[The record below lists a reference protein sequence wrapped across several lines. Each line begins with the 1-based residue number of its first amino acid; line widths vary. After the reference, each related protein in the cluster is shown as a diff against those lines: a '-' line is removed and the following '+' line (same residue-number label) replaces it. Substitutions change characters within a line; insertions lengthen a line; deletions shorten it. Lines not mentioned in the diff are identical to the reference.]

1 MLEINTRLI
10 PERFQQASL
19 FSKIGI
25 FSSIGVG
32 LINLILFFLVSNISD
47 VATAILVAWAVRV
60 VEIIDMLLAVIILV
74 FMARAFNNLAHFFQ
88 TKYGKENM
96 ESSLG
101 GAPLWAPFIAIVAMF
116 VIPKVVSPKPY
127 INEPISAQKKTL
139 QMIFSGFI
147 VAGLGNVYL
156 SNSDT
161 FILAILGQ
169 IIIPAVYV
177 LIYFRSKQYFI
188 FVNNQISANPT
199 AYSINGYAQPPT
211 NPYNP
216 PTQQVPPTNLYSQ
229 PVATEPPA
237 YIQPVAAPEVPAQ
250 VEPAEPQAPVQP
262 TLPTPPITPTAPTNQ
277 LPPAPPMRGLPP
289 APFHKP

>member
-32 LINLILFFLVSNISD
+32 LINLIITFVAWNVTDENTIVLVSTIASI
-47 VATAILVAWAVRV
+47 VGILD
-60 VEIIDMLLAVIILV
+60 IGLTIVIMV
-74 FMARAFNNLAHFFQ
+74 FIARALNNLAHFFQ
-88 TKYGKENM
+88 TKYGKDNM
-96 ESSLG
+96 ESSLA

-139 QMIFSGFI
+139 QMIFSNFI
-147 VAGLGNVYL
+147 VAGLGTVYL

-211 NPYNP
+211 NP
-216 PTQQVPPTNLYSQ
+216 YSQ